1 MEPYRLIDAHVHFWD
16 PGVLRYPWLDDE
28 PALRRAFL
36 PTDLDALATRAID
49 GLVFVEANCLPSQH
63 IAECDFVEQ
72 LTAHEP
78 RILGTVAFVDL
89 LDADARRVSLEQL
102 ARRERVVGVRHNVQG
117 QPRGFALQPEF
128 VRGVQEVAGHDL
140 TFDLCITAAQLPEI
154 TELVRRCPDA
164 RFVLDHCG
172 KPSVRSD
179 AFEPWATDLARL
191 AECAN
196 AACKLSGLL
205 TEARPDQRGEEVLS
219 RYARHAM
226 LCFGAERL
234 LYGSDWPVVT
244 ISGGER
250 AWHELADTITAEWA
264 DDDRRAFFGENA
276 VQVYGLDLS
285 TGS

>member
-1 MEPYRLIDAHVHFWD
+1 MEPYRLIDSHVHFWD

-36 PTDLDALATRAID
+36 PADLDALTTRAID
-49 GLVFVEANCLPSQH
+49 GVVFVEANCLTSEH

-72 LTAHEP
+72 LAEQEP

-89 LDADARRVSLEQL
+89 LDADARRSSIAQL
-102 ARRERVVGVRHNVQG
+102 ARRERVVGIRHNVQG
-117 QPRGFALQPEF
+117 QPVGFALQPEF

-140 TFDLCITAAQLPEI
+140 TFDLCITAGQLPEV

-164 RFVLDHCG
+164 HFVLDHCG
-172 KPSVRSD
+172 KPSIRRD

-191 AECAN
+191 AEYAN
-196 AACKLSGLL
+196 VACKLSGLL
-205 TEARPDQRGEEVLS
+205 TEARADQRGEAALS

-226 LCFGAERL
+226 TCFGPERL

-244 ISGGER
+244 AAGGER
-250 AWHELADTITAEWA
+250 SWHALADAFTADWSVA
-264 DDDRRAFFGENA
+264 DRRAFFGENA
-276 VQVYGLDLS
+276 VRVYGLVD
-285 TGS
+285 G